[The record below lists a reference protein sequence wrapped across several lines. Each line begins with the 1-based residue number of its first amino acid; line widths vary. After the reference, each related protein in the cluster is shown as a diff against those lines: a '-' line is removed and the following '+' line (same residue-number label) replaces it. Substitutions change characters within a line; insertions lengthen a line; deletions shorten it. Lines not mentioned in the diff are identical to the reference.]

1 MMHDDRDD
9 RQGWQQWCQWN
20 DMCGQCHSGTT
31 TMTMVIAMMAMK
43 WRAWPLSHQQL
54 DKKSEVLG
62 QFWISEKKIWNQ
74 ICWSE
79 ISEKFW
85 FLESSDFWKVLISG
99 KFWFLKNFW
108 NSELFRSSE
117 FKSESFRSSDLWSD
131 YFQIFRFFVKLLIGI
146 TSICN
151 ITTIL
156 NLIITTLL
164 NLIITTL
171 LNLIITMLYLT

>member
-20 DMCGQCHSGTT
+20 HMCGQCHSGTT
-31 TMTMVIAMMAMK
+31 TMTMVIAMMVMK
-43 WRAWPLSHQQL
+43 WRAWSLSHQQL

-62 QFWISEKKIWNQ
+62 QFWISEKK
-74 ICWSE
+74 SE
-79 ISEKFW
+79 TRSVDLKF
-85 FLESSDFWKVLISG
+85 LKSSDFWKVLISE